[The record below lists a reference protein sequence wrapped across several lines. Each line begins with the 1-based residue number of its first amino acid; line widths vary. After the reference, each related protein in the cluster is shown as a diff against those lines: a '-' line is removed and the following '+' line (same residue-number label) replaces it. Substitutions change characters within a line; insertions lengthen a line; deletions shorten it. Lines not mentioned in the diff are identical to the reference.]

1 MTFLFADE
9 AFSFETL
16 RTAGFAAYGG
26 ADIGEQASASG
37 HRVCARETL
46 LRASNHYRTIST
58 GEHTHAGALARA
70 HQTRFDWLATT
81 LIAVR

>member
-37 HRVCARETL
+37 HRVCA
-46 LRASNHYRTIST
+46 
-58 GEHTHAGALARA
+58 
-70 HQTRFDWLATT
+70 
-81 LIAVR
+81 